1 MWTFPALWPV
11 DDTLGRF
18 VKNCFRV
25 FFFFMEL
32 SPQIEPA
39 FWSFMGTTFFFQPM
53 RPYKNRV
60 LSYPERGLKWVE
72 YICIL
77 CLIIILCTHVR
88 SRHMFRFFSKLPH
101 MYLPLCIVK
110 LILDFHKKKGRE
122 REHSFTSTY
131 KRGGPLS
138 LAEWSKMVK
147 WWGGSLD
154 ALEYGNQNS
163 PRCQE
168 LWSGCRLTVG
178 LLWVLWKFEIS
189 ETTVHKGKN
198 WKQ

>member
-1 MWTFPALWPV
+1 MRTFPALWPV

-25 FFFFMEL
+25 FFFIFFFMEL

-60 LSYPERGLKWVE
+60 LLYPERGLEWVE

-110 LILDFHKKKGRE
+110 LIFDFHKKKEGRE
-122 REHSFTSTY
+122 NIPSHLHTY
-131 KRGGPLS
+131 AVVPSPLQSEARWWNGGVVLS
-138 LAEWSKMVK
+138 M
-147 WWGGSLD
+147 
-154 ALEYGNQNS
+154 
-163 PRCQE
+163 R
-168 LWSGCRLTVG
+168 
-178 LLWVLWKFEIS
+178 
-189 ETTVHKGKN
+189 
-198 WKQ
+198 